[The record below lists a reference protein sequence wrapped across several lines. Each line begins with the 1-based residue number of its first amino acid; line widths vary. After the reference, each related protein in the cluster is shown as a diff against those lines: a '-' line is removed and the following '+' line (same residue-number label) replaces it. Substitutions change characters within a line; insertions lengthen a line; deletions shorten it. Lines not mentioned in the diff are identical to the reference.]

1 MANKK
6 RQNRVEINP
15 EFCRNLYANNPTYRE
30 RCHLQA
36 KEWAE
41 ANKSDPFAYD
51 RALNDYKTGLAYA
64 GTATAPDTAFIN
76 AEGYN
81 VEWGK
86 EERSYTLDNEDIF
99 YMVKQP
105 KNMERPTA

>member
-1 MANKK
+1 MTNKRK
-6 RQNRVEINP
+6 NRVEINP
-15 EFCRNLYANNPTYRE
+15 EFCRRLYAENTAYRE

-36 KEWAE
+36 KEWAA
-41 ANKSDPFAYD
+41 ANKSDSFAYN
-51 RALNDYKTGLAYA
+51 RALNDYRTGLAYA
-64 GTATAPDTAFIN
+64 GTAVASDTAFIN

-81 VEWGK
+81 VDWGK
-86 EERSYTLDNEDIF
+86 EERSYTLNNKHVF